1 MTKKEL
7 VEGIQRAEA
16 AAWKAF
22 QESKAI
28 WGKDDAMTA
37 RHSAKWIALFDL
49 REALGVD
56 PMPIDQLIAED
67 LVPATVAI

>member
-1 MTKKEL
+1 MTKKQL
-7 VEGIQRAEA
+7 VEEIQRAEA
-16 AAWKAF
+16 AAWKEF
-22 QESKAI
+22 QDSKAI
-28 WGKDDAMTA
+28 WGKDDTMTA
-37 RHSAKWIALFDL
+37 RRSAKWIALFDL